1 MIPELFSALRV
12 AIDSERNLKG
22 RYLLSG
28 SSSPDLLNSI
38 AETLAGRVGIIEM
51 APLSLAEVS
60 VRKTNLLTQLLK
72 EETAIG
78 KIPSVMNNP
87 LDLDFI
93 HKYWF
98 HGGYPEPWVESSQR
112 FYDLWFSQYARTY
125 IDRDI
130 STAFS
135 RTE

>member
-1 MIPELFSALRV
+1 MIPELFSALQV

-93 HKYWF
+93 ASTGSMVVIRN
-98 HGGYPEPWVESSQR
+98 HG
-112 FYDLWFSQYARTY
+112 
-125 IDRDI
+125 
-130 STAFS
+130 
-135 RTE
+135 